1 MTQLNALQTW
11 LQAQLTG
18 QTGGQQP
25 EALDEIIRTNG
36 VHPEQ
41 RLRVYTSGY
50 FLRLLECL
58 QGDFPLLRAFLSER
72 VFDLF
77 ARGYIYTI
85 GSQSYSLLDFSKKF
99 PAFLLQMSPPAQ
111 SEEEWDRYRFP
122 YELACVERMMIE
134 VATDRGFENETPQKN
149 ANTLDSIWMGFHSD
163 LQVETPACLRL
174 LEAHFDLFAFIDD
187 PQPTEV
193 RNLPL
198 RNKTFLVLH
207 RRNYHLQKHQ
217 LEPWQYHFLSQI
229 HSGNTFL
236 HHALEKTALLTQKN
250 LSELQAALLFFLPFC
265 EEQQLLRRIS

>member
-1 MTQLNALQTW
+1 MTQLNALQIW

-77 ARGYIYTI
+77 ARGYIYSI
-85 GSQSYSLLDFSKKF
+85 GSQSYSLLNFSKEF

-134 VATDRGFENETPQKN
+134 VATDRGFENEGQQKI
-149 ANTLDSIWMGFHSD
+149 TQPLDNIWMGFHNE
-163 LQVETPACLRL
+163 LQLETPACLRL
-174 LEAHFDLFAFIDD
+174 MEANFDLCAFIDD
-187 PQPTEV
+187 PQPIEE

-198 RNKTFLVLH
+198 RSKTFLVLH
-207 RRNYHLQKHQ
+207 RRNFHLQKQ
-217 LEPWQYHFLSQI
+217 LLEPWQYHFLSQI
-229 HSGNTFL
+229 HSSNTSL

-265 EEQQLLRRIS
+265 E